1 MANAKHTTVVE
12 STFFLAVWSTKACEH
27 SRFSLLLAAKHWQ
40 NVPGGEELEET
51 TVFAGFGQ
59 PVIHRSPGAHF
70 SSVGQGRDLALGQR
84 HCTRILVLVL
94 GKRVCSHQCLA
105 SSVLWH
111 RARIPGVNSSHISYR
126 VYNYFSWHRLHQ
138 GAQTCDLL

>member
-12 STFFLAVWSTKACEH
+12 STFFLAVWSTKACEQ

-51 TVFAGFGQ
+51 TVFAGFGR

-70 SSVGQGRDLALGQR
+70 SPVGQGRDLALGQR

-94 GKRVCSHQCLA
+94 GKRVLIISHPFMQTLTNQKSRTV
-105 SSVLWH
+105 SSWFLT
-111 RARIPGVNSSHISYR
+111 GLN
-126 VYNYFSWHRLHQ
+126 LHE
-138 GAQTCDLL
+138 TM